1 MAKIDEERM
10 LVRISLLIRD
20 TDSVSNVTFITS
32 NLISQVGTFINN
44 LYDGSGLEGLIV
56 EVDDIT
62 SGWTVVNNASTT
74 TTTSSTTTTTTTT
87 VAPTTTTT
95 TTTANTTTTT
105 TTTANI

>member
-20 TDSVSNVTFITS
+20 TDSISNVTFINS
-32 NLISQVGTFINN
+32 NLISQVGTFISN

-74 TTTSSTTTTTTTT
+74 TTTSSTTTTTT

>member
-20 TDSVSNVTFITS
+20 TDSISNVTFITS
-32 NLISQVGTFINN
+32 NLISQVGTFISN

-74 TTTSSTTTTTTTT
+74 TTTSSTTTTTT

>member
-20 TDSVSNVTFITS
+20 TDSISNVTFITS
-32 NLISQVGTFINN
+32 NLISQVSSYVAG
-44 LYDGSGLEGLIV
+44 LYDGSGLDGLIV
-56 EVDDIT
+56 EVDDVT

-74 TTTSSTTTTTTTT
+74 TTTSSTTSTTT
-87 VAPTTTTT
+87 VAPSTTTT
-95 TTTANTTTTT
+95 TTTANATTTT

>member
-74 TTTSSTTTTTTTT
+74 TTTSSTTTTTT

>member
-32 NLISQVGTFINN
+32 NLISQVGTFISN

-56 EVDDIT
+56 EVDDVT
-62 SGWTVVNNASTT
+62 NGWTVVNNASTT
-74 TTTSSTTTTTTTT
+74 TTTSSTTTTTT

>member
-32 NLISQVGTFINN
+32 NLISQVSSYVAG
-44 LYDGSGLEGLIV
+44 LYDGSGLEGLVV
-56 EVDDIT
+56 EVDDVT

-74 TTTSSTTTTTTTT
+74 TTTSSTTTT

-95 TTTANTTTTT
+95 TTAASTTTTT
-105 TTTANI
+105 TTSGP